1 MYGSREFF
9 ASDTLARFIARA
21 VHTLTLDR
29 PPASSFAH
37 IEIMGFCDP
46 GTLGRE
52 CSFPAIAI
60 ICERNEQ
67 FKKPAIRLT
76 AISIHKSACSILC
89 SWDSEQ
95 FGQPFSDASKRWND
109 AHRFLGHPVHTIG
122 CICVAL
128 EKIPRGRVSGIV
140 EWDWLAARPTLFR
153 NKERPARFLFSLFPG
168 PFVGEFGEPRAG

>member
-76 AISIHKSACSILC
+76 AISIHKSACR
-89 SWDSEQ
+89 SEERRV
-95 FGQPFSDASKRWND
+95 GKECVSTCRSRW
-109 AHRFLGHPVHTIG
+109 APYH
-122 CICVAL
+122 
-128 EKIPRGRVSGIV
+128 
-140 EWDWLAARPTLFR
+140 
-153 NKERPARFLFSLFPG
+153 
-168 PFVGEFGEPRAG
+168 

>member
-1 MYGSREFF
+1 MLIAPIICAGGAQIGGRMQREIIVRDSVEFGIEGDLHVNRASGGKREAMYGSREFF

-76 AISIHKSACSILC
+76 AISIHKSACR
-89 SWDSEQ
+89 SEE
-95 FGQPFSDASKRWND
+95 
-109 AHRFLGHPVHTIG
+109 HTSE
-122 CICVAL
+122 L
-128 EKIPRGRVSGIV
+128 Q
-140 EWDWLAARPTLFR
+140 
-153 NKERPARFLFSLFPG
+153 SLM
-168 PFVGEFGEPRAG
+168 RI